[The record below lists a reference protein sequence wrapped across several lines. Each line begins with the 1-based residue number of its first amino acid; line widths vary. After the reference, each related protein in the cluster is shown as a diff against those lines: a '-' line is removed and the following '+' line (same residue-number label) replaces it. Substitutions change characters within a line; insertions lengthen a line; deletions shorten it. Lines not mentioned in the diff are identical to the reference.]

1 MITAIVIVLIMNNS
15 LLSLLVPLIV
25 ALICV
30 GIIKLFKKWTNWAGQ
45 LRQKAEARRMQ
56 LLKESYASILEIK
69 IYNAEQY
76 FSKLFSKEE
85 HDLKRVGVGVLTMA
99 EIPKPVLELL
109 GVLVIFLFFLITY
122 SFDNTENLL
131 VSNGL
136 FAVAIIKLLPSINKI
151 ILAYNSMRVATPA
164 FLDVAEVFS
173 NSVKNKNIINSKEQK
188 STFGDISS
196 IKIKNLVF
204 SYKTN
209 EAPLVKDINISM
221 KKGFIYGLIGPSG
234 SGKTT
239 ILNVI
244 SGVLILKNSS
254 TQFFINGKKIKHYS
268 KEVKNHIGYV
278 PQSPQ
283 LFNRSIK
290 ENVAFDQNPDL
301 IETDRVIDA
310 LIAAEAMSFVNELEN
325 GIECVLSDGGM
336 NLSGGQRQRLALARV
351 LYRQPSVIIFDEATN
366 ALDQNT
372 IDQFMKTIRDLSKRS
387 IMIIV
392 SHSDEMINFCDK
404 ILTIKNRT

>member
-1 MITAIVIVLIMNNS
+1 
-15 LLSLLVPLIV
+15 
-25 ALICV
+25 
-30 GIIKLFKKWTNWAGQ
+30 
-45 LRQKAEARRMQ
+45 
-56 LLKESYASILEIK
+56 
-69 IYNAEQY
+69 
-76 FSKLFSKEE
+76 
-85 HDLKRVGVGVLTMA
+85 
-99 EIPKPVLELL
+99 
-109 GVLVIFLFFLITY
+109 
-122 SFDNTENLL
+122 
-131 VSNGL
+131 
-136 FAVAIIKLLPSINKI
+136 
-151 ILAYNSMRVATPA
+151 MRVATPA
-164 FLDVAEVFS
+164 FLEVAEVFS

-387 IMIIV
+387 IIIIV